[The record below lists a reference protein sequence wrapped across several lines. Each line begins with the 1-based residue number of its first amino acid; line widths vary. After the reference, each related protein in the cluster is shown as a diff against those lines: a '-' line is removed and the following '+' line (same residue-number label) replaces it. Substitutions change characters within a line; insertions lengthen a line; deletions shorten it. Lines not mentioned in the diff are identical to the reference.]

1 VTVTLRR
8 GDPVETAVR
17 DRGRGIPSEHRD
29 RVFEPFY
36 RLDRSSPGLRPGLGL
51 GLALSRDL
59 AEMNDGSLV
68 LETSSP
74 GRGSVFVLRLP
85 PA

>member
-1 VTVTLRR
+1 
-8 GDPVETAVR
+8 
-17 DRGRGIPSEHRD
+17 
-29 RVFEPFY
+29 VFEPFY
-36 RLDRSSPGLRPGLGL
+36 RLDGSSPGLRPGLGL

-68 LETSSP
+68 LETSAP